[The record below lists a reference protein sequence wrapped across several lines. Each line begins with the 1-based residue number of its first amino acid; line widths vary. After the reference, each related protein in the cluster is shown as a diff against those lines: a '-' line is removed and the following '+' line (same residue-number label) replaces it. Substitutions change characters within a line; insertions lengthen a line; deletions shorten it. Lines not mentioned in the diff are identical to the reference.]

1 MRVFVLAALAVVV
14 VTQQA
19 AAQSECWITETASH
33 CNAIAQHA
41 HLAQAAA
48 GIAFVGGNPVPG
60 ASSTLGMRIGRIP
73 RITVAVRGTGAFM
86 NPQSVRLEN
95 AGDDEKGI
103 ARTLN
108 LDGAVGILSGW
119 SIAPTIGGFASV
131 DLIASAGML
140 TMPDEFTEAG
150 NSWAVGARVGILRE
164 SFTAPGVSVTGMYRS
179 IGDMSYNATQ
189 VCQLDDCDATYTL
202 TDNSVMSVRAVI
214 GKRLFVLGA
223 NAGVGYDKFSG
234 RPAVRLGSIGAG
246 TYPELKQDRFTAF
259 ANIAWTMLLL
269 NIVVEGGYQGGNG
282 EFAHRG
288 QQLCCIDPMLADY
301 ESRTQKS
308 TYYGTL
314 AVRLAL

>member
-1 MRVFVLAALAVVV
+1 MRVFVIAALAVLGA
-14 VTQQA
+14 TQLA
-19 AAQSECWITETASH
+19 SAQSECWLSDTAND

-41 HLAQAAA
+41 HMAQAAA

-60 ASSTLGMRIGRIP
+60 ASSTLGMRIGKIP
-73 RITVAVRGTGAFM
+73 RITVAVRGTGAFV
-86 NPQSVRLEN
+86 NFQSVRAEN

-103 ARTLN
+103 ARTVN
-108 LDGAVGILSGW
+108 LDAAVGVLSGW
-119 SIAPTIGGFASV
+119 SIAPTIGGFASL

-140 TMPDEFTEAG
+140 TMPDEFSEAG

-179 IGDMSYNATQ
+179 IGDLRYNTTQ
-189 VCQLDDCDATYTL
+189 GCELDACDATYML
-202 TDNSVMSVRAVI
+202 SDNSVMSVRAVV

-234 RPAVRLGSIGAG
+234 QPAVLVGSIGG
-246 TYPELKQDRFTAF
+246 GRYPELEQDRFTAF
-259 ANIAWTMLLL
+259 GNIAWTMLLL
-269 NIVVEGGYQGGNG
+269 NIVIEGGYQRGNG
-282 EFAHRG
+282 DFEA
-288 QQLCCIDPMLADY
+288 PMPAQF